1 MIENISVN
9 DKPKKDKAE
18 KAKKAEKPDNTGK
31 VMPERKKSAKELDRE
46 RLRKKEVKQTKRK
59 LVKKRNVPKT
69 AQQTIPY
76 IKVCDD
82 SIIEVE
88 NGRYSRTYEFDD
100 ELSNCKRA
108 DQEDIFLRYC
118 SILNSFDT
126 TIDVQITILNNKVN
140 KANFENKV
148 LLKRK
153 DDDYDVFRKEYND
166 MLLEKIS
173 QGRMKFSGKSICL
186 SLLWLKICK

>member
-1 MIENISVN
+1 MIFKRSKKKTELVNDSQFSPEVLSVIENISVN
-9 DKPKKDKAE
+9 DTPKKDKAE
-18 KAKKAEKPDNTGK
+18 KAKKAVKPDNTGK
-31 VMPERKKSAKELDRE
+31 VKPERKKSAKELDRE

-88 NGRYSRTYEFDD
+88 KGRYSRTYEFDD
-100 ELSNCKRA
+100 VNYHIAKQV

-118 SILNSFDT
+118 
-126 TIDVQITILNNKVN
+126 
-140 KANFENKV
+140 
-148 LLKRK
+148 
-153 DDDYDVFRKEYND
+153 
-166 MLLEKIS
+166 
-173 QGRMKFSGKSICL
+173 
-186 SLLWLKICK
+186 